1 MFTQYQSKGVRRG
14 NSKYKSTKN
23 ARIHRVGQDDQPY
36 TWETVLDRIRR
47 NLKYAKEIFYK
58 NTDVKNI
65 EINVPIGIIRG
76 NRINKVGWV
85 TEEKEGIYIYPM
97 ARIIIRHKMQG
108 RQPRTTQTLEL
119 RVGTLIED
127 RFRRNKKFKYYIDN
141 KKRVVVCYQIIS
153 DNHLERQIKQYIKE
167 CNNIK
172 LLYCD

>member
-1 MFTQYQSKGVRRG
+1 MPTQYQGKTTYGRSFR
-14 NSKYKSTKN
+14 
-23 ARIHRVGQDDQPY
+23 ARSAKDERVHRVGQGNKPY
-36 TWETVLDRIRR
+36 TWEAVLDRIRG
-47 NLKYAKEIFYK
+47 NLKYAKEIFHK
-58 NTDVKNI
+58 HIDVKNI

-85 TEEKEGIYIYPM
+85 NEGTEGIYIYPM
-97 ARIIIRHKMQG
+97 ARIIIRNKMQG

-127 RFRRNKKFKYYIDN
+127 RFRRKKKFKYYIDN

-153 DNHLERQIKQYIKE
+153 DNHLERQIKDYIKE

-172 LLYCD
+172 FLYCD

>member
-1 MFTQYQSKGVRRG
+1 M
-14 NSKYKSTKN
+14 
-23 ARIHRVGQDDQPY
+23 GQDDKPY
-36 TWETVLDRIRR
+36 TWEAVLDRIRG
-47 NLKYAKEIFYK
+47 NLKYARETFHKHSDI
-58 NTDVKNI
+58 KNI
-65 EINVPIGIIRG
+65 EINVPIGVIRG

-85 TEEKEGIYIYPM
+85 TEEEEEIYIYPP

-119 RVGTLIED
+119 RVGTLVED

-167 CNNIK
+167 CNIIK